1 MQGII
6 DKPEVQALM
15 QRDLSL
21 PDSDFKRDGN
31 ALQVRVSGGV
41 ITWLRRHRPYSIRAF
56 NSPADSNWRGAGKF
70 CLEVIMKASDTIDKY
85 SAPTTVIMKNS
96 GKV

>member
-1 MQGII
+1 MASVI
-6 DKPEVQALM
+6 DKPEIQALM

-31 ALQVRVSGGV
+31 ALQVRVSGGMMV
-41 ITWLRRHRPYSIRAF
+41 WLKRNRITTKQF
-56 NSPADSNWRGAGKF
+56 NSPADGSWRGAGKF
-70 CLEVIMKASDTIDKY
+70 CIEVLIKASDTIDKY